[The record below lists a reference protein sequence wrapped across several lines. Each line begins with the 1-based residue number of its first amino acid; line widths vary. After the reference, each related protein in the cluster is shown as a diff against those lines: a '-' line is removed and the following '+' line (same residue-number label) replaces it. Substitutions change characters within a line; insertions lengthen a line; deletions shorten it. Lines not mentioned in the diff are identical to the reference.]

1 MDTLELPQ
9 HFFFKGNVSH
19 TWKIWLKQFRF
30 YLTATEKDNKDAQL
44 KTSMLLT
51 CFGQK
56 IEKSTRYLLS
66 IQLMMK

>member
-9 HFFFKGNVSH
+9 HFLFKGNVSH

-30 YLTATEKDNKDAQL
+30 YLTATEKDNKDGQL
-44 KTSMLLT
+44 ETSMLLT

-56 IEKSTRYLLS
+56 MEKSTRYLLS
-66 IQLMMK
+66 IQLTMK

>member
-9 HFFFKGNVSH
+9 HFLFKGNVLH

-30 YLTATEKDNKDAQL
+30 YLTATEKDNKDGQL

-51 CFGQK
+51 CFDQK

>member
-9 HFFFKGNVSH
+9 HFLFKGNVSH

-30 YLTATEKDNKDAQL
+30 YLTTTEKDNKDGQL

-51 CFGQK
+51 CFDQK

>member
-9 HFFFKGNVSH
+9 HFLFKGNVSH

-30 YLTATEKDNKDAQL
+30 YLTVTEKDNKDDQL